1 MKKSILF
8 TCMLIATIIFSSTA
22 FAQRNKKKAAE
33 TPAAPEPVVVVAPPA
48 PMFQN
53 HMDTIS
59 YILGTDIAKSFTKN
73 GMNVNQEKLFKGFSD
88 GIAKVDT
95 LFTEVQVAA
104 IMKSFQE
111 EMMKVFQAKNEVE
124 LKKATET
131 AKTFFTENKA
141 KEGVIELP
149 SGVQYKMMKEGT
161 GAYPKVT
168 DSVTVHYKGMLL
180 DGKVFDS
187 SIDRG
192 KPITF
197 PLNQVIKG
205 WTEGM
210 QKCKL
215 GGKIQLFIPSELAYG
230 EKTTGPIPGGS
241 ALIFEVEL
249 LKIEA
254 AAPEVAPAVDV
265 KAVPSKKVATK
276 SPAKAG
282 TAKTIAKPAAKVAA
296 KPVVKK

>member
-8 TCMLIATIIFSSTA
+8 TCMLIASIIFSSTA

-33 TPAAPEPVVVVAPPA
+33 TPATPEPVVVVAPPA

-88 GIAKVDT
+88 GMAKSDT

-111 EMMKVFQAKNEVE
+111 EMMKVFQAKNEIE
-124 LKKATET
+124 LKKSTET
-131 AKTFFTENKA
+131 AKTFFAENKV

-149 SGVQYKMMKEGT
+149 SGIQYKMMKEGA
-161 GAYPKVT
+161 GAYPKET
-168 DSVTVHYKGMLL
+168 DKVTVHYKGTLL

-192 KPITF
+192 EPITF

-230 EKTTGPIPGGS
+230 EKTQGPIPGGS

-254 AAPEVAPAVDV
+254 ATAEVAP
-265 KAVPSKKVATK
+265 KNTEGLQI
-276 SPAKAG
+276 SPAS
-282 TAKTIAKPAAKVAA
+282 THLLR
-296 KPVVKK
+296 PVRLKQKLNLYQKLLLNLQ

>member
-1 MKKSILF
+1 MKKSILL
-8 TCMLIATIIFSSTA
+8 TCMLVAAIILSSTA
-22 FAQRNKKKAAE
+22 FAQRNKKKAAVV
-33 TPAAPEPVVVVAPPA
+33 PPAPEPVVVVVPPA

-59 YILGTDIAKSFTKN
+59 YLLGTDIAKSFTKN
-73 GMNVNQEKLFKGFSD
+73 GMNVNQEKLFQGFND
-88 GIAKVDT
+88 GMTKKDT

-104 IMKSFQE
+104 IMKAYQE
-111 EMMKVFQAKNEVE
+111 EMMKVFQAKNEIA

-131 AKTFFTENKA
+131 SKAFFTDNKA
-141 KEGVIELP
+141 KEGIIEMP

-161 GAYPKVT
+161 GAFPKET
-168 DSVTVHYKGMLL
+168 DKVTVHYKGTLL
-180 DGKVFDS
+180 DGTVFDS
-187 SIDRG
+187 SIERG
-192 KPITF
+192 EPITF

-215 GGKIQLFIPSELAYG
+215 GGKIQLFIPSDLAYG
-230 EKTTGPIPGGS
+230 EKTQGPIPGGS

-254 AAPEVAPAVDV
+254 PAPEVVPEQAI
-265 KAVPSKKVATK
+265 KAVPAKKAATK
-276 SPAKAG
+276 SPAKTGA
-282 TAKTIAKPAAKVAA
+282 AKATVKPKAKPAV
-296 KPVVKK
+296 KPAVKK

>member
-8 TCMLIATIIFSSTA
+8 TCMLVATMILSSTA

-33 TPAAPEPVVVVAPPA
+33 VPPAPEPVVVVVPPA
-48 PMFQN
+48 PMFRN

-59 YILGTDIAKSFTKN
+59 YLLGTDIAKSFTKN
-73 GMNVNQEKLFKGFSD
+73 GMNVNQEKLFQGFND
-88 GIAKVDT
+88 GMTKKDT

-104 IMKSFQE
+104 IMKAYQE
-111 EMMKVFQAKNEVE
+111 EMMKVFQAKNEIA

-131 AKTFFTENKA
+131 SKAFFTGNKS
-141 KEGVIELP
+141 KEGIIELP
-149 SGVQYKMMKEGT
+149 SGVQYRMMKEGT
-161 GAYPKVT
+161 GAYPKET
-168 DSVTVHYKGMLL
+168 DKVTVHYKGTLL
-180 DGKVFDS
+180 DGTVFDS
-187 SIDRG
+187 SIERG
-192 KPITF
+192 QPITF

-215 GGKIQLFIPSELAYG
+215 GGKIQLYIPSELAYG

-254 AAPEVAPAVDV
+254 PAPEVVPEQAI
-265 KAVPSKKVATK
+265 KAVPAKKAAAK

-282 TAKTIAKPAAKVAA
+282 AAKATAKPATKPVA
-296 KPVVKK
+296 KPAVKK

>member
-111 EMMKVFQAKNEVE
+111 EMMKVFQAKNEIE

-168 DSVTVHYKGMLL
+168 DSVTVHYKGTLL

-254 AAPEVAPAVDV
+254 AAPEVAPAVDL
-265 KAVPSKKVATK
+265 KAVPSKKAATK

-282 TAKTIAKPAAKVAA
+282 AAKTIAKPAAKVAA